1 MSPHLR
7 YGDECNRNTGKKIS
21 ELRIA
26 FFLFAKNDTKRLW
39 ERVTRSVFGV
49 RVTRSPKRLRPG
61 LKSSR
66 SYLIPREW
74 FIEISA
80 RTGTAFVI
88 VILIV
93 IVLEK
98 PVLGF
103 DYDYEYDYEYEKY
116 RLGFIASQVDK
127 NIRITPGAKN
137 LL

>member
-1 MSPHLR
+1 MV
-7 YGDECNRNTGKKIS
+7 YRNF
-21 ELRIA
+21 RRA
-26 FFLFAKNDTKRLW
+26 
-39 ERVTRSVFGV
+39 
-49 RVTRSPKRLRPG
+49 
-61 LKSSR
+61 
-66 SYLIPREW
+66 
-74 FIEISA
+74 
-80 RTGTAFVI
+80 GTAFVI

-103 DYDYEYDYEYEKY
+103 DYEYEYDYDYEYEKN

>member
-1 MSPHLR
+1 MRTLLHDSIMAETENVPLNVDVPGQWMDAGTVR
-7 YGDECNRNTGKKIS
+7 PRVEKFS
-21 ELRIA
+21 ELYDSKGMVYRNFRRA
-26 FFLFAKNDTKRLW
+26 GA
-39 ERVTRSVFGV
+39 E
-49 RVTRSPKRLRPG
+49 
-61 LKSSR
+61 
-66 SYLIPREW
+66 
-74 FIEISA
+74 
-80 RTGTAFVI
+80 FVI

-103 DYDYEYDYEYEKY
+103 DYDYEYDYEYEKN

>member
-1 MSPHLR
+1 MV
-7 YGDECNRNTGKKIS
+7 YRN
-21 ELRIA
+21 
-26 FFLFAKNDTKRLW
+26 F
-39 ERVTRSVFGV
+39 
-49 RVTRSPKRLRPG
+49 
-61 LKSSR
+61 SR
-66 SYLIPREW
+66 AGAE
-74 FIEISA
+74 
-80 RTGTAFVI
+80 FVI

-103 DYDYEYDYEYEKY
+103 DYDYEYDYDYDYDYEKY